1 MMQIEHVIL
10 YRLYVEVKDAW
21 TAEEWEAWE
30 NEKKEQREMERED
43 RVRAEMAIIDVG
55 MGVVKMSAIELRPS
69 E

>member
-1 MMQIEHVIL
+1 MMQTEHVIL

-30 NEKKEQREMERED
+30 NEKKEQRG
-43 RVRAEMAIIDVG
+43 RAEMAIIDIG
-55 MGVVKMSAIELRPS
+55 MGSVEISASELRPS

>member
-1 MMQIEHVIL
+1 MHIEHVIL

-21 TAEEWEAWE
+21 TADEWDAWE
-30 NEKKEQREMERED
+30 NEKKEQREMGSED

-55 MGVVKMSAIELRPS
+55 MGVVNMSAIELRPS